1 MIKDF
6 LLKIPILKQL
16 IVLRRHLT
24 KNIEIKQNEQFD
36 KKWNSLYENGNLSL
50 KYELEDNLYIN
61 LYQDSFLAK
70 LIYRGVFE
78 LEEINYL
85 KSVLK
90 EGDTFVDI
98 GSNIGLFTLYA
109 SKRVGENGKVL
120 SFEPSP
126 KTFSRFV
133 ENIELNQL
141 NNVSQNQI
149 GLSDKEGELTLNL
162 SCNGMDAWETFAPD
176 FSNKFQNQT
185 LVPVSTLDLRLMSED
200 KSKIHLVKID
210 VEGWEKFVLLGGKQF
225 FKEYS
230 PIVMMEFT
238 EENTNAAGYKVTEL
252 YDMMK
257 DWGYNWYTIKNG
269 VLVPSMRK
277 LSYPYENLIA
287 KK

>member
-6 LLKIPILKQL
+6 LLKIPILKKL
-16 IVLRRHLT
+16 IVLRRHLI

-70 LIYRGVFE
+70 LIYRGAFE